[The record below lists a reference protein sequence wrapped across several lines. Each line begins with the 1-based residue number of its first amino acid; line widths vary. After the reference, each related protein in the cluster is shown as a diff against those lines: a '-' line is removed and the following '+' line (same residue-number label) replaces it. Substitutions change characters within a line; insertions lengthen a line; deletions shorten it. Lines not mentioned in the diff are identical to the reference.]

1 LRRDHDDC
9 LPPTVDLGVLNP
21 QYIETGE
28 ERVWEVKGSHVF
40 AEGFARFISRRTPT
54 VVCCLVRKPD
64 PIDIPEV
71 GVTDPRF
78 VDTVEMLFMSYYGE
92 HIVGIPLHLSASGL
106 QRFAARVA

>member
-1 LRRDHDDC
+1 LGSQGLTCLRR
-9 LPPTVDLGVLNP
+9 
-21 QYIETGE
+21 
-28 ERVWEVKGSHVF
+28 RVSAV
-40 AEGFARFISRRTPT
+40 ARFISRRTPT
-54 VVCCLVRKPD
+54 VVYCLVRKPD

>member
-1 LRRDHDDC
+1 
-9 LPPTVDLGVLNP
+9 VDLGVLNP

-28 ERVWEVKGSHVF
+28 ERVWEDMSSPKGSAV
-40 AEGFARFISRRTPT
+40 ARFISRRTPT
-54 VVCCLVRKPD
+54 VVYCLVRKPD